1 MTSTFKLHQRM
12 ERISFVHAVFALVL
26 DETLTL
32 TQGFD
37 DTQLLFSNN
46 DAEKSDSTKRIL
58 LPECSH

>member
-1 MTSTFKLHQRM
+1 M

-32 TQGFD
+32 IQGFD

-46 DAEKSDSTKRIL
+46 DPEKSDSTKRIL
-58 LPECSH
+58 LPEM